1 MRLANYCM
9 RVRQLALM
17 TSNDLAIV
25 EKGCRIFN
33 RAQVMEVVR
42 QLNPTHHALQ
52 DCDFLAPLFE
62 IGITHLGELVSLEAP
77 TS

>member
-1 MRLANYCM
+1 
-9 RVRQLALM
+9 M

-25 EKGCRIFN
+25 EKGCRIFSN

-42 QLNPTHHALQ
+42 QLNHTPRAQ

-62 IGITHLGELVSLEAP
+62 IGITHLGELVEPGGS